1 MLPRWA
7 PELASASLALPTRFE
22 TDIAVARELAALGD
36 SHNPDDPYFA
46 EFRKQ
51 VLARYGVARVEDLPV
66 NYKGLVGMEGERL
79 SSALFARY
87 AHASFERQAAQ
98 LQQLDRFAWLSPVLA
113 LRRLSMAAAGTDLQ
127 SYRRFVEQAEA
138 HRYQLVQSLNRLQ
151 AEKLKF
157 ASDRSSRDNRISA
170 THWQGMADFQY
181 EPAPP
186 AEALQRAAPAA
197 VVLLSWLAALMGA
210 LALADASFGET
221 HAMSAMAW
229 MTPAAKPKE
238 PRPADAWRHELR
250 LLLRSRLVCVALA
263 LLFLLASLAVW
274 SGLREVARQQQTIAR
289 LADLQQQDL
298 AAQAL
303 KHGHSGDAGSAAYY
317 TFHSSWDPP
326 SSAAF
331 LALGLRDA
339 APYVLRIRAL
349 ALQAQLHEGES
360 FNPELALAGR
370 FDFAFVLVYLAPLFL
385 IALLYELVSGER
397 RAGRLDTLLA
407 LPGGGRGLWLR
418 RAGLRV
424 GLVFAC
430 LVLPVLA
437 GAACSAMPLP
447 ALASVLLCT
456 AAYLAFWSGLSLC
469 LAAGGRSSAA
479 QALSLMGCW
488 ALLTL
493 VLPTLA
499 QAVLARAVPVHQ
511 GVDLM
516 LAQRQAVHGAWDLP
530 REATLAQFFR
540 SHPEWRQT
548 APLASGLPLEVVL
561 RLPAAGRRACGAPS
575 GGLPPGPD
583 RAAGLD
589 RAPGMALAW
598 RGGSGCAAP
607 SGRDRPARPTGLS
620 GRGG

>member
-1 MLPRWA
+1 
-7 PELASASLALPTRFE
+7 
-22 TDIAVARELAALGD
+22 
-36 SHNPDDPYFA
+36 
-46 EFRKQ
+46 
-51 VLARYGVARVEDLPV
+51 
-66 NYKGLVGMEGERL
+66 
-79 SSALFARY
+79 
-87 AHASFERQAAQ
+87 
-98 LQQLDRFAWLSPVLA
+98 
-113 LRRLSMAAAGTDLQ
+113 
-127 SYRRFVEQAEA
+127 
-138 HRYQLVQSLNRLQ
+138 
-151 AEKLKF
+151 
-157 ASDRSSRDNRISA
+157 
-170 THWQGMADFQY
+170 
-181 EPAPP
+181 
-186 AEALQRAAPAA
+186 
-197 VVLLSWLAALMGA
+197 
-210 LALADASFGET
+210 
-221 HAMSAMAW
+221 MSAMAW
-229 MTPAAKPKE
+229 MRPAAKPQE

-263 LLFLLASLAVW
+263 LLFLLTLLAVW

-303 KHGHSGDAGSAAYY
+303 KHGRSGDAGSAAYY

-326 SSAAF
+326 SPAAF

-397 RAGRLDTLLA
+397 RAGRLGTLLA

-437 GAACSAMPLP
+437 GAACSGLPLP

-548 APLASGLPLEVVL
+548 APLPAGFHWKWYYAFQQLGDERVAPQVADYRQGLIARQAWTERLGWLLPGVGVQAALHRQAETDL
-561 RLPAAGRRACGAPS
+561 RAQLAYQDAVAEFHARLRAFYYPFLFQERRFTPEDFAAQPVFRPRPAASSWPAGS
-575 GGLPPGPD
+575 LLGL
-583 RAAGLD
+583 GLI
-589 RAPGMALAW
+589 AGMALGLAL
-598 RGGSGCAAP
+598 RAL
-607 SGRDRPARPTGLS
+607 GRVRPNRT
-620 GRGG
+620 